1 MTDPTTDHPT
11 DPTTRIPLPGSIPPA
26 QAGFTSYAPPPQAP
40 LPPPTAPAPPAAPVP
55 PAPPAWSPARRRD
68 ESRNG
73 SALFGLIILGLGVWF
88 FAAETLQLE
97 MPDIEWRQA
106 WPVILIVIG
115 GWIVLG
121 TLRRR
126 S

>member
-1 MTDPTTDHPT
+1 MSDQPT
-11 DPTTRIPLPGSIPPA
+11 DPTTRIPLPGSMPPP
-26 QAGFTSYAPPPQAP
+26 APPPAASSPSPTPPPAAAPPP
-40 LPPPTAPAPPAAPVP
+40 LPPP
-55 PAPPAWSPARRRD
+55 AWPRARARD
-68 ESRNG
+68 DGRAG
-73 SALFGLIILGLGVWF
+73 SVVFGLIVLALGLWF
-88 FAAETLQLE
+88 FASETLGLA

-106 WPVILIVIG
+106 WPVLLIAIG